1 MLREDSVLH
10 TAIRCVCGLYFMLQ
24 GFVHTDAVGKILF
37 PNIHNVFV
45 VNYKEY
51 VHSIPW
57 QHNNI
62 TGDTFRQF
70 NGYTMLVCGF
80 LLVLN
85 KYVKVS
91 SFIMHVMGVWSV
103 YAHMLADD
111 PTYMGVCGGVI
122 SALMLFMCFAQKK
135 EKED

>member
-1 MLREDSVLH
+1 
-10 TAIRCVCGLYFMLQ
+10 MLQ
-24 GFVHTDAVGKILF
+24 GFVQTDAVGKILF

-51 VHSIPW
+51 VRSIPW

-70 NGYTMLVCGF
+70 NGCTMLICGF

-91 SFIMHVMGVWSV
+91 SFVMHVMALWSV
-103 YAHMLADD
+103 YAHMLASDS
-111 PTYMGVCGGVI
+111 TYMAVCGGVI
-122 SALMLFMCFAQKK
+122 STLMLFMCFAQKK